1 MNIFLYKR
9 YRKIHKTADGILYVL
24 YKKDKIY
31 IAKYFKKNGVVKKE
45 HKHLI
50 QQKSKK
56 VGGVNEE
63 KMVADEEKKVA
74 DEEKKVAVCLLNVY
88 TWNGYNTKR
97 DNFIEK
103 FKKLISEKRVDLL
116 LTQEDQHD
124 IVYDTSE
131 SVKAYSLKKE
141 EEGTKRFV
149 FNMCISTSLQFCKG
163 IVPRNAIIIKDT
175 RFGITIANLHLEGGR
190 FVDTE
195 LSDATFK
202 IYLDIKLELLR
213 KVLNERPDII
223 SGDFNSVFCEDP
235 ELLNQMHDDQIAYYD
250 SYSKKASSSSSEGND
265 DTESSLYAAE
275 KQLQD
280 KLGVYLIQKCP
291 NNGGDKGKATLSK
304 DQIISWNN
312 APFLLLKEAGYEY
325 IEPKNITTGGKI
337 NPTNSRGNNLIDH
350 FWVHKSLRGKYAFST
365 EIYDG
370 FGEIKD
376 NLYGDMTDHKP
387 LILTIERKD
396 AKQGVLP
403 SKRKR
408 SGASK

>member
-9 YRKIHKTADGILYVL
+9 YRKIHKNADGLLYII

-63 KMVADEEKKVA
+63 KMVADEEKM
-74 DEEKKVAVCLLNVY
+74 VAVCLLNAY
-88 TWNGYNTKR
+88 SWNGYNTKR

-103 FKKLISEKRVDLL
+103 FKVLISDKQIDLL

-131 SVKAYSLKKE
+131 SVKAYSLKE
-141 EEGTKRFV
+141 EKDTKRFI

-163 IVPRNAIIIKDT
+163 IVPRNAIIITDT

-213 KVLNERPDII
+213 KVLNQRPGII

-235 ELLNQMHDDQIAYYD
+235 DLLNQMYDDQIAYYV
-250 SYSKKASSSSSEGND
+250 SCSKKASSSSSSDGND
-265 DTESSLYAAE
+265 DTEGSLTAE
-275 KQLQD
+275 ESGLQNN
-280 KLGVYLIQKCP
+280 LGVYLIQKCP
-291 NNGGDKGKATLSK
+291 NNCGDKGKATLSK
-304 DQIISWNN
+304 YQLISWNN

-325 IEPKNITTGGKI
+325 IEPTNIKTDGKI
-337 NPTNSRGNNLIDH
+337 NPTNSRGNNVIDH
-350 FWVHKSLRGKYAFST
+350 FWVHKSLRENYTFST
-365 EIYDG
+365 EIYNG
-370 FGEIKD
+370 FGELKD
-376 NLYGDMTDHKP
+376 NLYGNMTDHKP

-396 AKQGVLP
+396 AKQGTLR
-403 SKRKR
+403 SKRQKVLDAR
-408 SGASK
+408 K

>member
-9 YRKIHKTADGILYVL
+9 YRKIHKNADGLLYII

-56 VGGVNEE
+56 IAGGGETLV
-63 KMVADEEKKVA
+63 
-74 DEEKKVAVCLLNVY
+74 VCSFNVY

-131 SVKAYSLKKE
+131 SVKAYSLKEE
-141 EEGTKRFV
+141 EEGTKRYLFSS
-149 FNMCISTSLQFCKG
+149 CISTSLQFCKG

-175 RFGITIANLHLEGGR
+175 QFGITIANLHLEGGR
-190 FVDTE
+190 FVDVE
-195 LSDATFK
+195 LDDDKFK
-202 IYLDIKLELLR
+202 IYLEIKLALL
-213 KVLNERPDII
+213 KEVLGLQPQPHII
-223 SGDFNSVFCEDP
+223 SGDFNSVFCNDP
-235 ELLNQMHDDQIAYYD
+235 KLLLQMHEDQKAYYD
-250 SYSKKASSSSSEGND
+250 GSCNSKQGRYGSDEELDSEGY
-265 DTESSLYAAE
+265 LYPAE

-291 NNGGDKGKATLSK
+291 NNCSDKDKMALTLE
-304 DQIISWNN
+304 QVISWNN
-312 APFLLLKEAGYEY
+312 APFLLLQKAGYEY
-325 IEPKNITTGGKI
+325 IEPTNIKTDGKI

-376 NLYGDMTDHKP
+376 NLYGNMTDHKP
-387 LILTIERKD
+387 LILTIQSNIED
-396 AKQGVLP
+396 AKQDAKGATEQGTLR
-403 SKRKR
+403 SKRQKVLDAR
-408 SGASK
+408 K

>member
-1 MNIFLYKR
+1 MNIFLYNR
-9 YRKIHKTADGILYVL
+9 YRKIHKNADGLLYII

-56 VGGVNEE
+56 IAGGGETLV
-63 KMVADEEKKVA
+63 
-74 DEEKKVAVCLLNVY
+74 VCSFNVY

-97 DNFIEK
+97 DTFIKE

-124 IVYDTSE
+124 IEYDTSE

-141 EEGTKRFV
+141 EEGIKRFL
-149 FNMCISTSLQFCKG
+149 FRLCIRTSLEFCKG
-163 IVPRNAIIIKDT
+163 IVPRNAIIIEDT
-175 RFGITIANLHLEGGR
+175 QFGITIANLLLEGGR

-195 LSDATFK
+195 LDDDKFK
-202 IYLDIKLELLR
+202 LYLEIKLALLK
-213 KVLNERPDII
+213 KVLNSTPSPDII
-223 SGDFNSVFCEDP
+223 SGDFNSVFCNDP
-235 ELLNQMHDDQIAYYD
+235 ELLKKMYDDQKAYYD
-250 SYSKKASSSSSEGND
+250 GSYSKKASSSSSDGND

-291 NNGGDKGKATLSK
+291 NNCGDKNKKALTLE
-304 DQIISWNN
+304 QVISWNN

-325 IEPKNITTGGKI
+325 IEPTNITTEGKI
-337 NPTNSRGNNLIDH
+337 NPTNSRGNNVIDH
-350 FWVHKSLRGKYAFST
+350 VWVKSSLRDKYTFST

-370 FGEIKD
+370 FGEIED
-376 NLYGDMTDHKP
+376 NLYGGLSDHKP
-387 LILTIERKD
+387 VILTIAI
-396 AKQGVLP
+396 AKP

-408 SGASK
+408 SQKVLDTKVIQNI

>member
-9 YRKIHKTADGILYVL
+9 YRKIHKNADGLLYII

-56 VGGVNEE
+56 IAGGGETLV
-63 KMVADEEKKVA
+63 
-74 DEEKKVAVCLLNVY
+74 VCSFNVY

-141 EEGTKRFV
+141 EEGTKRYLFSS
-149 FNMCISTSLQFCKG
+149 CISTSLQFCKG

-175 RFGITIANLHLEGGR
+175 QFGITIANLHLEGGR
-190 FVDTE
+190 FVDVE
-195 LSDATFK
+195 LDDDKFK
-202 IYLDIKLELLR
+202 IYLEIKLELLR
-213 KVLNERPDII
+213 KVLNERPNII

-235 ELLNQMHDDQIAYYD
+235 DLLNQMYDDQIAYYV
-250 SYSKKASSSSSEGND
+250 SCSKKASSSSSDGND
-265 DTESSLYAAE
+265 DTEGSLTAE
-275 KQLQD
+275 ESGLQD

-291 NNGGDKGKATLSK
+291 NNCGDKGKATLSK
-304 DQIISWNN
+304 YQLISWNN
-312 APFLLLKEAGYEY
+312 APFELLQERGYEY
-325 IEPKNITTGGKI
+325 IEPTNIKTDGKI

-376 NLYGDMTDHKP
+376 NLYGNMTDHKP

-403 SKRKR
+403 SKRQKVLDAR
-408 SGASK
+408 K

>member
-63 KMVADEEKKVA
+63 K
-74 DEEKKVAVCLLNVY
+74 KVAVCLLNVY
-88 TWNGYNTKR
+88 SWNGYNTR
-97 DNFIEK
+97 RSNFIDK
-103 FKKLISEKRVDLL
+103 FKVLIEDKQVDLL

-124 IVYDTSE
+124 IKYDTSE
-131 SVKAYSLKKE
+131 SVKAYSLKE
-141 EEGTKRFV
+141 EKDTKRFV

-195 LSDATFK
+195 LDDATFK

-213 KVLNERPDII
+213 KVLNERPNII

-235 ELLNQMHDDQIAYYD
+235 ELLIQMYYDQIAYYD
-250 SYSKKASSSSSEGND
+250 VSCSKKATSSSFPSEDDD
-265 DTESSLYAAE
+265 DTEGSLTAE
-275 KQLQD
+275 ESGLQ
-280 KLGVYLIQKCP
+280 KNLGVYLIQKCP
-291 NNGGDKGKATLSK
+291 NNCGDKGKATLSK

-312 APFLLLKEAGYEY
+312 APFELLQKADYEY
-325 IEPKNITTGGKI
+325 IQPKNIKTGEKI
-337 NPTNSRGNNLIDH
+337 NPTNSRGNNVIDH
-350 FWVHKSLRGKYAFST
+350 FWVHKLLRGKYAFST

-387 LILTIERKD
+387 LILTIKRKD
-396 AKQGVLP
+396 AKQGTHL
-403 SKRKR
+403 SKRQKV
-408 SGASK
+408 GSK